1 MGGKHWTIQETDQ
14 LIELL
19 SRYTDA
25 QIALKLNRSTS
36 SVKNKRRELGYG
48 GFIDRNAVIT
58 FRDVERLCGLPK
70 GTCSKS
76 WTKRGLKY
84 RKVAGVCNVKEEN
97 LIKFMLSHDDMWY
110 ASKCDYHY
118 FARFSWFQK
127 KYKAEKN
134 KILPRKWTPEEIQ
147 TAHFMADRGCIYK
160 KIADR
165 LNRSAKSVAQ
175 RLCSDRKKEKLWSQI
190 V

>member
-36 SVKNKRRELGYG
+36 SVKNKRRKLGYS
-48 GFIDRNAVIT
+48 GFKDRNAVIT

-110 ASKCDYHY
+110 ASKCNYHY

-127 KYKAEKN
+127 KYEAEKA
-134 KILPRKWTPEEIQ
+134 KILPRKWALEEIQ
-147 TAHFMADRGCIYK
+147 VAHSMADRGCTYK

-165 LNRSAKSVAQ
+165 LNRSPKSVAQ
-175 RLCSDRKKEKLWSQI
+175 RLCSDRRKEKLWSQI